1 MSTGQTNPKQKTKHF
16 SAVRNRC
23 VVTLVNQLEQLET
36 NKDNNTN
43 NPSTQQQKRNETIK
57 VKKNSGISTSAA
69 RAAAVK
75 IFVKRRPREAERN

>member
-36 NKDNNTN
+36 NEDNNTN
-43 NPSTQQQKRNETIK
+43 NPSAQQQKRNETIK
-57 VKKNSGISTSAA
+57 VKKIPEFQLVLRA
-69 RAAAVK
+69 RRLSK
-75 IFVKRRPREAERN
+75 FS